1 MAGEDDLEYRPLPD
15 DRVEE
20 FAATLRY
27 AFRPEAGPFDPERW
41 GGPTPPD
48 RPGERRGLFDGDDLL
63 SVCRHYFWDGSVRD
77 RSMTIAGLSAVATP
91 PEHRRRGLVRRLA
104 AESLAEY
111 RERGAP
117 IATLWPFAHGFYA
130 RLGWAISNRYATVEC
145 PPAALS
151 FGREAAG
158 AGRFRQ
164 LDPDDWR
171 GMADVLAANDADHEL
186 AIERPEEW
194 WHDRVFHR
202 WGDDPYVYGWE
213 RDGELR
219 GYLAYSVEDD
229 GDGKVLDAK
238 EVAAADREAG
248 HACLGFLADHDSQ
261 VERVRIYGPPD
272 ASLLDRVADPG
283 EVEVRIRAGPMVR
296 VVDVPAALESIAY
309 PAEADAD
316 LVLAVGDSLADW
328 NDGAFRLRVEDGEAT
343 VEDAADDPDAEVG
356 IGPLS
361 QLVVGYR
368 TGETLAEAGELS
380 GDEGAI
386 DALDRLFPAREPFL
400 RERF

>member
-15 DRVEE
+15 DRREE
-20 FAATLRY
+20 FAAVLRY
-27 AFRPEAGPFDPERW
+27 AFRPEAGAFDPERW

-63 SVCRHYFWDGSVRD
+63 SVCRHYFWEGSVRD
-77 RSMTIAGLSAVATP
+77 REVTIAGLSAVATP

-104 AESLAEY
+104 AESLVEY

-145 PPAALS
+145 PPEALS

-158 AGRFRQ
+158 EGRFRQ
-164 LDPDDWR
+164 LDPEDWR
-171 GMADVLAANDADHEL
+171 GMADVLAENDAAYEL
-186 AIERPEEW
+186 SIERPKEW
-194 WHDRVFHR
+194 WRDRVFHR

-213 RDGELR
+213 RDGNLR
-219 GYLAYSVEDD
+219 GYVAYTVDAD
-229 GDGKVLDAK
+229 GDGKLLVAN
-238 EVAAADREAG
+238 EVAAADREAE

-261 VERVRIYGPPD
+261 VDRVRIYGPPD
-272 ASLLDRVADPG
+272 ASLLDRVEDPG
-283 EVEVRIRAGPMVR
+283 EVDVRIRAGPMVR
-296 VVDVPAALESIAY
+296 AVDVPAALEAIGY
-309 PAEADAD
+309 PADAD
-316 LVLAVGDSLADW
+316 VDLVLGVSDSLAGW

-343 VEDAADDPDAEVG
+343 VEAADADPDAEVG

-368 TGETLAEAGELS
+368 TAGTLAGDGELT
-380 GDEGAI
+380 GDGAAI
-386 DALDRLFPAREPFL
+386 DALDELFPARDPFH